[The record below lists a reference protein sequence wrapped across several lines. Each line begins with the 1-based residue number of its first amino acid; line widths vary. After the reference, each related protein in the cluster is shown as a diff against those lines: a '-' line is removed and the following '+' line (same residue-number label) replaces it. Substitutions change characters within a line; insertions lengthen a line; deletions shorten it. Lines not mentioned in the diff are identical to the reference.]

1 MRLAFLNSKNII
13 PGGKYFIDMSTPS
26 RLYNSQN
33 VSIKIII
40 IKTDERTIKNIIL
53 PLFFWN
59 YFSLSINTIFTL
71 FPKYSIIYS
80 NKTKIS
86 IFFDKKIEALECPK
100 SIL

>member
-26 RLYNSQN
+26 RLYNAQN

-53 PLFFWN
+53 PLFF
-59 YFSLSINTIFTL
+59 
-71 FPKYSIIYS
+71 
-80 NKTKIS
+80 
-86 IFFDKKIEALECPK
+86 
-100 SIL
+100 